1 MVLVCLTG
9 LVACDDGRGLEVEG
23 GDSLAQVEAALD
35 GGSVELR
42 SNVLKGTVRLTNQNP
57 EVLAVLAADPWVHDA
72 GTVTATSTAPAGFR
86 ATASPAE
93 RISPLEYRFEMLVE
107 AGAGG
112 DAGVVYDVQATRGG
126 YEHPRLSGVRVRPPE
141 VQPEPTDVTLQS
153 CMGLVQFRFGTDDTC
168 QTRVPIAGLNIR
180 NFQFHGTGPYTAYVK
195 GGTTQATTLTYTL
208 STSTGGV
215 TRTLPVQ
222 VGAACDEVVRLCIPV
237 APPEPPAVGSL
248 TGPFEVHG
256 EPTTASMRVLIQG
269 SNGRSQVLH
278 GPWRP
283 VTAPETW
290 WTLSALPVDA
300 YTVDAISYLRRGRA
314 FTETYN
320 RLEPFSIVAG
330 QTTPVTKQVDGVLR
344 HALDIHPAYFYGA
357 VRLADPFIPAH
368 PGAWSTLQSL
378 FFEADIDPNGDGTP
392 DAMSIGLRGTN
403 FVAETVATTAGVAS
417 SRTAFPGTFDVALG
431 ELAST
436 YEHVLPGAYDLTYR
450 WFQGAMYLRFWSEPA
465 GLAPFTTRPGL
476 YEPARYR
483 YGSLALRPLPASGYT
498 ADLGP
503 GQRFRIDHEYCFN
516 EVQLQYTSAQ
526 GRFFNPTVEVSGQF
540 TGKDWRGQPA
550 AYVANGLF
558 YGTPAAVNVPNPAQY
573 AQTQG
578 QLSLALPQ
586 GGFTL
591 RPGASMVS
599 DSGTVNTAT
608 FAPLGVTLGCGQRL
622 KLVPPLAV
630 SLDGAPACATS
641 ASGAVSGQVKSL
653 PAQVDR
659 IWYRLNGGPE
669 VTLCTNCGTDPR
681 FSFNVPLRTCENA
694 IQVFAFSEGM
704 SEPATAIE
712 QRVWDDPA
720 DGPSC
725 GAGYCVNR
733 PPVARC
739 RSVTVPAGGACSG
752 CGSVDDGSYDPDT
765 GDTVSCVQTTGC
777 PYPLGSHRATLTCT
791 DSAGLS
797 ASCEGTVTVRDET
810 PPAIVCGTVP
820 ELECGGGGATASF
833 TATAT
838 DNCGAVTTA
847 CAPASG
853 GVFPLGTTPA
863 TCTATDGA
871 GLRSQCT
878 VPVTVRDTQVPT
890 LVCPAPLIVER
901 TGPEGATVLPGT
913 ATASDT
919 CAPPQVSGPE
929 AGVYPVGTTAVTY
942 TATDLG
948 GNQAACVSSIHVT
961 DPELASPPNVTM
973 CNLPRYT
980 RETHLMACGWTTPVP
995 GNAPVASAS
1004 FRVDE
1009 GAPIPVTPDLSG
1021 GFVIT
1026 WLDLAEGTHTVELT
1040 AIDTRGA
1047 ILRRRMTV
1055 TVDLTPP
1062 VLTLLSPLADEVLSS
1077 PVVAVRSSVQDAS
1090 PTTVLTQWVESS
1102 RVESGTGTVTHTV
1115 DLVNWGQV
1123 PLLISATDAAGNT
1136 TQLLTQLFV
1145 GATPAALRATE
1156 LPRGLL
1162 PR

>member
-1 MVLVCLTG
+1 MVLVFLTG
-9 LVACDDGRGLEVEG
+9 LVACDAGRLPEGADGE
-23 GDSLAQVEAALD
+23 SLAQVEAALD

-42 SNVLKGTVRLTNQNP
+42 SNVLRGTVRLTNQNP
-57 EVLAVLAADPWVHDA
+57 EVLAVLAADPWVQDA

-86 ATASPAE
+86 AIASPSE
-93 RISPLEYRFEMLVE
+93 RISPLEYRFEMSVE

-112 DAGVVYDVQATRGG
+112 DAGVVYSVAATRGG
-126 YEHPRLSGVRVRPPE
+126 YAHPALSGVTVRPVA
-141 VQPEPTDVTLQS
+141 VQPEPTDVTVQS
-153 CMGLVQFRFGTDDTC
+153 CMGLVQFRFGTDETC
-168 QTRVPIAGLNIR
+168 QTRVPLAGLNIR
-180 NFQFHGTGPYTAYVK
+180 NFLFHGTGPYTAYVNA
-195 GGTTQATTLTYTL
+195 GTTQATTLTYTL
-208 STSTGGV
+208 STSTGAV
-215 TRTLPVQ
+215 TRTIPVQ
-222 VGAACDEVVRLCIPV
+222 VGAACDEVVRMCIPV
-237 APPEPPAVGSL
+237 APPAPPAVGSM
-248 TGPFEVHG
+248 TGAFEIHG
-256 EPTTASMRVLIQG
+256 EPIHGSSRILIPG
-269 SNGRSQVLH
+269 GNSRNQVLH

-283 VTAPETW
+283 VSAPATW
-290 WTLSALPVDA
+290 WTVSDLPVNAYPMNAIVYLRSGRGFTEA
-300 YTVDAISYLRRGRA
+300 YTPD
-314 FTETYN
+314 
-320 RLEPFSIVAG
+320 LEPFLVVAG
-330 QTTPVTKQVDGVLR
+330 QTTPMTKQVDGVSR
-344 HALDIHPAYFYGA
+344 HAFDIHPAYFYGS

-368 PGAWSTLQSL
+368 PGARSTLQSL
-378 FFEADIDPNGDGTP
+378 FFEADHDANGDGTP
-392 DAMSIGLRGTN
+392 DVVSIGNRGTA
-403 FVAETVATTAGVAS
+403 FVAEAPGGS
-417 SRTAFPGTFDVALG
+417 SRTSFPGTFDVTRG

-436 YEHVLPGAYDLTYR
+436 YEHVLPGPYDLTYR
-450 WFQGAMYLRFWSEPA
+450 WFQGAMYLRFWSEPT
-465 GLAPFTTRPGL
+465 GSAPFSTRPGL
-476 YEPARYR
+476 YDPERFR
-483 YGSLALRPLPASGYT
+483 YGSLALRTLPVSGYT

-516 EVQLQYTSAQ
+516 EVQLQYTSTQ
-526 GRFFNPTVEVSGQF
+526 GRFFNPTVEVSAQF
-540 TGKDWRGQPA
+540 TGKDWRGQPV
-550 AYVANGLF
+550 AYVANGSF
-558 YGTPAAVNVPNPAQY
+558 YGTPAAVNVTNPAQY
-573 AQTQG
+573 ADTQG
-578 QLSLALPQ
+578 QVSLALPQ
-586 GGFTL
+586 GSFTL

-599 DSGTVNTAT
+599 ESGTVNTAT
-608 FAPLGVTLGCGQRL
+608 FAPLGVTLGCGQRV

-630 SLDGAPACATS
+630 SLDGAPGCATS

-669 VTLCTNCGTDPR
+669 VNLCTNCGIDPR
-681 FSFNVPLRTCENA
+681 FSFHVPLQACDNA

-725 GAGYCVNR
+725 GAGSCVNR

-752 CGSVDDGSYDPDT
+752 CGSVDDGSYDPDP
-765 GDTVSCVQTTGC
+765 GDAVSCVQTPAC

-797 ASCEGTVTVRDET
+797 ASCEATVTVRDET
-810 PPAIVCGTVP
+810 PPAVVCGTVP
-820 ELECGGGGATASF
+820 ELECDGGGATASF

-838 DNCGAVTTA
+838 DNCGAVTTT

-853 GVFPLGTTPA
+853 GLFPPGTTTA

-871 GLRSQCT
+871 GLRTQCN
-878 VPVTVRDTQVPT
+878 VPVTVRDTQPPT
-890 LVCPAPLIVER
+890 LVCPAPVIVER
-901 TGPEGATVLPGT
+901 TGPEGATVAPGT

-919 CAPPQVSGPE
+919 CAPPGVSGPA

-948 GNQAACVSSIHVT
+948 GNQASCVSNIHVT
-961 DPELASPPNVTM
+961 DPELGNPPNVTM

-980 RETHLMACGWTTPVP
+980 RETNLMACGWTTPVP
-995 GNAPVASAS
+995 GNAPITSAF
-1004 FRVDE
+1004 FRVDG

-1026 WLDLAEGTHTVELT
+1026 WLDLEEGTHVVELT

-1062 VLTLLSPLADEVLSS
+1062 VLAILSPLADDVLAS
-1077 PVVAVRSSVQDAS
+1077 PVVTVRSSIEDAS
-1090 PTTVLTQWVESS
+1090 PTTVRTQWVESS
-1102 RVESGTGTVTHTV
+1102 QLETGRGTVTHTV

-1123 PLLISATDAAGNT
+1123 ALLVSATDAAGNT
-1136 TQLLTQLFV
+1136 TQQLTQVFV
-1145 GATPAALRATE
+1145 GATPPALRASA
-1156 LPRGLL
+1156 PV
-1162 PR
+1162 P

>member
-1 MVLVCLTG
+1 MTG
-9 LVACDDGRGLEVEG
+9 LVACDAGRIPEGEG

-72 GTVTATSTAPAGFR
+72 GTVTATSTAPGGFI
-86 ATASPAE
+86 ATVSPTE

-112 DAGVVYDVQATRGG
+112 DAGVVYAVAATRGG
-126 YEHPRLSGVRVRPPE
+126 YAHPGLSGVRVRPPE
-141 VQPEPTDVTLQS
+141 VQPEPTNVTVQS

-168 QTRVPIAGLNIR
+168 QTRVPLAALNIR
-180 NFQFHGTGPYTAYVK
+180 NFSFHGSGPYTAYVN
-195 GGTTQATTLTYTL
+195 GGTSQATTLTYTL
-208 STSTGGV
+208 TTPTGTV
-215 TRTLPVQ
+215 SRTLPVQ
-222 VGAACDEVVRLCIPV
+222 VGAACDEVIRTCIPV

-256 EPTTASMRVLIQG
+256 EPTSSSMRVLIQG
-269 SNGRSQVLH
+269 NNGRSQVLH

-283 VTAPETW
+283 VSTPETW
-290 WTLSALPVDA
+290 WKLSGLPVDA
-300 YTVDAISYLRRGRA
+300 YVMDAFAYLRWGRA
-314 FTETYN
+314 FTEAYS
-320 RLEPFSIVAG
+320 RLEPFTVVAE
-330 QTTPVTKQVDGVLR
+330 QTTPVTKQVEGVSR
-344 HALDIHPAYFYGA
+344 HALDMHPAYFYGA

-368 PGAWSTLQSL
+368 PGAWSTLQAL
-378 FFEADIDPNGDGTP
+378 FFEADVDPNGDGVP
-392 DAMSIGLRGTN
+392 DAMSIGARGTN
-403 FVAETVATTAGVAS
+403 LVAETAGAGSFAS
-417 SRTAFPGTFDVALG
+417 TRTAFPGTFDAARG

-436 YEHVLPGAYDLTYR
+436 YEHVLPGPYDVTYR

-465 GLAPFTTRPGL
+465 GITPFTTRPGL
-476 YEPARYR
+476 YDPERYR
-483 YGSLALRPLPASGYT
+483 YGSLALRTLPASGYT

-558 YGTPAAVNVPNPAQY
+558 HGTPAAVNIPNPATY
-573 AQTQG
+573 ADIQG
-578 QLSLALPQ
+578 QVSLALPQ

-630 SLDGAPACATS
+630 SLGGAPGCATS
-641 ASGAVSGQVKSL
+641 ASGTVSGQVRSL

-659 IWYRLNGGPE
+659 VWYRLNGGPE
-669 VTLCTNCGTDPR
+669 VTLCTNCGTDPH
-681 FSFNVPLRTCENA
+681 FSFQVPLQTCDNA

-704 SEPATAIE
+704 NEPATAIE
-712 QRVWDDPA
+712 QRVWDDPS

-725 GAGYCVNR
+725 GAGSCVNR

-765 GDTVSCVQTTGC
+765 GDTVSCVQTPGC
-777 PYPLGSHRATLTCT
+777 PYPLGSHKATLTCT
-791 DSAGLS
+791 DSSGLS
-797 ASCEGTVTVRDET
+797 ASCEARVTVRDET
-810 PPAIVCGTVP
+810 PPSVVCGTVP
-820 ELECGGGGATASF
+820 ELECGGGGSTASF

-847 CAPASG
+847 CTPASG
-853 GVFPLGTTPA
+853 GLFPPGTTSA

-878 VPVTVRDTQVPT
+878 VPVTVRDTQPPT
-890 LVCPAPLIVER
+890 LVCPAPVIVER
-901 TGPEGATVLPGT
+901 TGPEGATVVPGT

-919 CAPPQVSGPE
+919 CAPPQVSGPA
-929 AGVYPVGTTAVTY
+929 AGVYPAGTTTVTY
-942 TATDLG
+942 TATDSG
-948 GNQAACVSSIHVT
+948 GNQAQCLSTIHVT
-961 DPELASPPNVTM
+961 DPELGSPPNVTM

-980 RETHLMACGWTTPVP
+980 REMNLMACGWTTPVP
-995 GNAPVASAS
+995 GNAPIASAF
-1004 FRVDE
+1004 FRVDA
-1009 GAPIPVTPDLSG
+1009 GVPIPVTPDLSG

-1026 WLDLAEGTHTVELT
+1026 FLNLEEGTHVVELT

-1047 ILRRRMTV
+1047 ILRREMTV

-1062 VLTLLSPLADEVLSS
+1062 ALTLLSPLPGEVLTS

-1090 PTTVLTQWVESS
+1090 PTTVVTQWVESS
-1102 RVESGTGTVTHTV
+1102 QVQSGTGTVTHTV
-1115 DLVNWGQV
+1115 DLVNWGQI
-1123 PLLISATDAAGNT
+1123 PLLVRATDAAGNT
-1136 TQLLTQLFV
+1136 TQLLTQVFV
-1145 GATPAALRATE
+1145 GTAPPALRASA
-1156 LPRGLL
+1156 PV
-1162 PR
+1162 P

>member
-1 MVLVCLTG
+1 M
-9 LVACDDGRGLEVEG
+9 EG
-23 GDSLAQVEAALD
+23 GESLTQVEAALD

-57 EVLAVLAADPWVHDA
+57 EVLAVLAADPWVQDA
-72 GTVTATSTAPAGFR
+72 GIVTATSTAPEGFR
-86 ATASPAE
+86 ATASPSE

-112 DAGVVYDVQATRGG
+112 DAGVVYSVSATRGG
-126 YEHPRLSGVRVRPPE
+126 YAHPSLSGVTVRPVA
-141 VQPEPTDVTLQS
+141 VQPEPTDVTVQS
-153 CMGLVQFRFGTDDTC
+153 CMGLVQFRFGTDETC
-168 QTRVPIAGLNIR
+168 LTRVPLAALNIR
-180 NFQFHGTGPYTAYVK
+180 NFPFHGTGPYTAYVNA
-195 GGTTQATTLTYTL
+195 GTPQATTLTYAL
-208 STSTGGV
+208 SSSTGTV
-215 TRTLPVQ
+215 TRTIPVQ
-222 VGAACDEVVRLCIPV
+222 VGAACDEVVRMCIPV
-237 APPEPPAVGSL
+237 APPEPQAVGSL
-248 TGPFEVHG
+248 TGPFELHG
-256 EPTTASMRVLIQG
+256 EPIHPAQSSVRLLIPG
-269 SNGRSQVLH
+269 PNSRNLVLH

-283 VTAPETW
+283 VSAPSTW
-290 WTLSALPVDA
+290 WTLSGLPVDA
-300 YTVDAISYLRRGRA
+300 YSMNAIVYLRSGRA
-314 FTETYN
+314 FTEAYTPN
-320 RLEPFSIVAG
+320 LEPFSVVAG
-330 QTTPVTKQVDGVLR
+330 QTTPMTRQVDGVTR
-344 HALDIHPAYFYGA
+344 HAFDMHPAYFYGA
-357 VRLADPFIPAH
+357 VRLADPFTPAH
-368 PGAWSTLQSL
+368 PGARSTLQSL
-378 FFEADIDPNGDGTP
+378 FFEADIDTNGDGTP
-392 DAMSIGLRGTN
+392 DVVSIGNRGTS
-403 FVAETVATTAGVAS
+403 FVAEAPGGS
-417 SRTAFPGTFDVALG
+417 SRTSFPGTFDAARG

-436 YEHVLPGAYDLTYR
+436 YEHVLPGPHDLTYR

-465 GLAPFTTRPGL
+465 GSTPFTTRPGL
-476 YEPARYR
+476 YEPERYR
-483 YGSLALRPLPASGYT
+483 YGSLSLRTQPTSGYT

-503 GQRFRIDHEYCFN
+503 GERFRIDHEYCFN

-550 AYVANGLF
+550 AYVASGLF
-558 YGTPAAVNVPNPAQY
+558 QGTPAAVNVPNPAQY
-573 AQTQG
+573 AETQG
-578 QLSLALPQ
+578 QISLALPQ

-630 SLDGAPACATS
+630 SLDGAPGCATS
-641 ASGAVSGQVKSL
+641 ASGTVSGQVRSL

-681 FSFNVPLRTCENA
+681 FSFHAPLQACDNA

-704 SEPATAIE
+704 AEPATALE
-712 QRVWDDPA
+712 QRVWDDPV

-725 GAGYCVNR
+725 GAGSCVNR

-752 CGSVDDGSYDPDT
+752 CGSVDDGSYDPDP
-765 GDTVSCVQTTGC
+765 GDTVSCVQTPAC

-797 ASCEGTVTVRDET
+797 ASCEATVTVRDET
-810 PPAIVCGTVP
+810 PPAVVCGAVP

-838 DNCGAVTTA
+838 DNCSAVTPDCT
-847 CAPASG
+847 PASG
-853 GVFPLGTTPA
+853 GLFPPGTTIA

-878 VPVTVRDTQVPT
+878 VPVTVRDTQPPT
-890 LVCPAPLIVER
+890 LVCPAPVIVGR
-901 TGPEGATVLPGT
+901 TGPEGATVVPGM

-919 CAPPQVSGPE
+919 CAPPQVSGPA

-948 GNQAACVSSIHVT
+948 GNQASCVSTLHVT
-961 DPELASPPNVTM
+961 DPELGSPPNVTM

-980 RETHLMACGWTTPVP
+980 RETNLMACGWTTPVP
-995 GNAPVASAS
+995 GNAPIATAF
-1004 FRVDE
+1004 FRVDG

-1026 WLDLAEGTHTVELT
+1026 WLDLAEGTHSVELT

-1047 ILRRRMTV
+1047 ILQRQTTV

-1062 VLTLLSPLADEVLSS
+1062 VLTLLSPLPDEVLAS

-1102 RVESGTGTVTHTV
+1102 RIESGTGTVTHTV

-1123 PLLISATDAAGNT
+1123 ALLISATDAAGNT
-1136 TQLLTQLFV
+1136 TQWLTQVFV
-1145 GATPAALRATE
+1145 GSTPASVQ
-1156 LPRGLL
+1156 
-1162 PR
+1162 